1 MILLD
6 SNIII
11 YSGMVQYSYLRNL
24 LEQSN
29 ILVSIISKLEV
40 LGYHKI
46 TPEQILYFDAIFRVV
61 ENAPVSA
68 EIVTQAIEYRRK
80 KAMSVAD
87 SIIAA
92 TAILYK
98 CDLYTNNVSDF
109 KNIKD
114 FKIVNPIKS
123 TDSKISF

>member
-1 MILLD
+1 
-6 SNIII
+6 
-11 YSGMVQYSYLRNL
+11 
-24 LEQSN
+24 
-29 ILVSIISKLEV
+29 
-40 LGYHKI
+40 
-46 TPEQILYFDAIFRVV
+46 VV

-98 CDLYTNNVSDF
+98 CDLYPNNVSDF
-109 KNIKD
+109 NNIKD

-123 TDSKISF
+123 TDSKIGF